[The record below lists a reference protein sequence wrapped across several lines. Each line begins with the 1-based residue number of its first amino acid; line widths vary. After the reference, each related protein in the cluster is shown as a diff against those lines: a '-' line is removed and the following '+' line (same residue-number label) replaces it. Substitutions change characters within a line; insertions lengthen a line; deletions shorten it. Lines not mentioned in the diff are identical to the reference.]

1 MFLQPFLLVGFS
13 PASDTIIVFNPW
25 IDGLNGYFKLKLVF
39 LYKRGFYL
47 KEYLW
52 SGSLTFYETILFI

>member
-1 MFLQPFLLVGFS
+1 M
-13 PASDTIIVFNPW
+13 DRE
-25 IDGLNGYFKLKLVF
+25 LNGYFKLKLVF

-52 SGSLTFYETILFI
+52 SGSLTVYETILFI

>member
-1 MFLQPFLLVGFS
+1 MFLQPFLPIGFS
-13 PASDTIIVFNPW
+13 PTSDTIVDFNPW
-25 IDGLNGYFKLKLVF
+25 IDELNGYFKLKLVF

-52 SGSLTFYETILFI
+52 SGSLIVYETILFI